1 MAQKPKAFDIL
12 VELGEARRN
21 RDDWPDYKQY
31 GIGRDDIDDLL
42 NLVTAHAHARGESR
56 LAQALEDDGFAT

>member
-1 MAQKPKAFDIL
+1 MAQEPKAFDIL
-12 VELGEARRN
+12 CEFGEAQRN

-42 NLVTAHAHARGESR
+42 NLVT
-56 LAQALEDDGFAT
+56 DGSLHDAPSEGNEV